1 MDRIS
6 QKIDQWI
13 DSGRDPRSAHW
24 QGGLEAMLDVFSP
37 YVEPGKL
44 TPLASL
50 EEEDI
55 HVFRLAMAAVD
66 LSPNLIAVFL
76 PPSIAGSIIPPDSA
90 EELQR
95 IDKEEPSCKILI
107 ARPGK
112 EIRIV
117 CAEISSRAA
126 KPGFDIFQSGAL
138 LGTYDFPSQEVCL
151 SELTKIIRAHAWEK
165 DAWSR
170 EDHKKYTINW
180 FERSMDLSRG
190 DLPVEQ
196 SHSFFHSPTL
206 IKSNRVDALFIL
218 IHDILIKRFNDPED
232 PLSLAAASIKA
243 MKDQTLRSK
252 KLEDLASQ
260 GVFGLLNRIKQLEIM
275 KFDEFSNAENEQFK
289 NEASRVILRVA
300 DKIS

>member
-1 MDRIS
+1 MDQIS
-6 QKIDQWI
+6 QKVNQWI
-13 DSGRDPRSAHW
+13 NSGRDPRSAHW

-44 TPLASL
+44 TPVAPL
-50 EEEDI
+50 EEDDV
-55 HVFRLAMAAVD
+55 HVFRLAMGAVD

-76 PPSIAGSIIPPDSA
+76 PPSIAGSVIPPDSA

-95 IDKEEPSCKILI
+95 IDKNEPSYKIII
-107 ARPGK
+107 ARSGE

-117 CAEISSRAA
+117 CAEISDRAT

-151 SELTKIIRAHAWEK
+151 SELSKAIRAHAWEK
-165 DAWSR
+165 GAWSV

-196 SHSFFHSPTL
+196 GHSFFHSPTL
-206 IKSNRVDALFIL
+206 IKSNRVDALFVL
-218 IHDILIKRFNDPED
+218 LHDILIKHLNDPED
-232 PLSLAAASIKA
+232 PLSLAASSIKA

-260 GVFGLLNRIKQLEIM
+260 AVFGLLNRIRQLEIM
-275 KFDEFSNAENEQFK
+275 KFNEFSNAENEQFK
-289 NEASRVILRVA
+289 NEVSRVILKVA
-300 DKIS
+300 NKLS